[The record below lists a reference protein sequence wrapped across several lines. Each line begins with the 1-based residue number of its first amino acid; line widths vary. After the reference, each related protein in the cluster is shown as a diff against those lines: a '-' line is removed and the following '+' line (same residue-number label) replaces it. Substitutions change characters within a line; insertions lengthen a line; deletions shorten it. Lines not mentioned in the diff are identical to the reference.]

1 MFIMIKAK
9 TLGRYMLIPAILIA
23 ISSLVFLVLLVS
35 RIITTGEYID
45 WISLSTAII
54 VGTVIFSVFAMYT
67 SIRYIKDRPFKQ
79 NKILGYLLIG
89 SSLLF
94 LFGTSAIVIFSNIT
108 WIDPGGWLQPVIGF
122 VIGAYLCLLGAGLIS
137 GNK

>member
-1 MFIMIKAK
+1 MYIMIKAK
-9 TLGRYMLIPAILIA
+9 TLGRYMLIPAILIT
-23 ISSLVFLVLLVS
+23 IISLVFVGLLVS

-45 WISLSTAII
+45 WISLSTAVV
-54 VGTVIFSVFAMYT
+54 VGAVVFSAFTIYT

-94 LFGTSAIVIFSNIT
+94 LLGTSAIVIFNNIT

-122 VIGAYLCLLGAGLIS
+122 VIGAYLCLLGAGLIL
-137 GNK
+137 GNR

>member
-9 TLGRYMLIPAILIA
+9 TLGRYMLIPAILIT
-23 ISSLVFLVLLVS
+23 IISLVFVGLLVS

-45 WISLSTAII
+45 WISLSTAVV
-54 VGTVIFSVFAMYT
+54 VGAVVFSAFTIYT

-94 LFGTSAIVIFSNIT
+94 LLGTSAILIFNNIT

-122 VIGAYLCLLGAGLIS
+122 VIGAYLCLLGAGFIL
-137 GNK
+137 GNR